1 MRRNRCLYTLFIVVL
16 LAVSCAVPSLAA
28 DVTLRFATINAPG
41 TRSYTDQL
49 VPLKD
54 AIETKSGGRIKV
66 DLGGLGKFGKPTEL
80 LALLEKGEVDM
91 ISTVQGYYPGRFTA
105 STIMELPL
113 LYETGE
119 QGTYVL
125 WKLYEEGK
133 LGHDYAGLKVLS
145 LYTLPPY
152 GIFTA
157 SVPVKDLRDLRGLR
171 VRAPSLT
178 VGLALGRLGMI
189 PMGLPIDMIGP
200 CLTQN
205 LIDGV
210 GYGWDNAMTSAG
222 DNGAHLIDQVKY
234 LVDARFASPTL
245 MIVMNQAAYDRLP
258 ADLRKVIDETT
269 GLDFSLKTAQMR
281 DEWEAAAR
289 DTMKQRSD
297 HVVVAL
303 TDEQR
308 AEMRRRVAPV
318 VDELV
323 SSLSRQGV
331 DGAALLERAHA
342 LLSQAKRS

>member
-1 MRRNRCLYTLFIVVL
+1 MRKNRCLYTLFIVIL
-16 LAVSCAVPSLAA
+16 LAISGAAPSLAA
-28 DVTLRFATINAPG
+28 EITLRFATINAPG
-41 TRSYTDQL
+41 TRSFTDQL
-49 VPLKD
+49 EPLKA
-54 AIETKSGGRIKV
+54 AIEQNSGGRIKI

-80 LALLEKGEVDM
+80 LGLLEKGDVEM
-91 ISTVQGYYPGRFTA
+91 ISSVQGYYPGRFTA

-113 LYETGE
+113 LYETSE
-119 QGTYVL
+119 QGTYAL
-125 WKLYEEGK
+125 WKLYEEGQ
-133 LGHDYAGLKVLS
+133 LGRDYAGLKVLS

-157 SVPVKDLRDLRGLR
+157 TVPVKDLRDLRGLR

-189 PMGLPIDMIGP
+189 PMGLPIDIIGM

-258 ADLRKVIDETT
+258 ADLRKVIDDAT

-281 DEWEAAAR
+281 DEWEAVAR
-289 DTMKQRSD
+289 QTMAQRSD
-297 HVVVAL
+297 HVVIAL
-303 TDEQR
+303 TEAQR
-308 AEMRRRVAPV
+308 DEMRRRVAPV
-318 VDELV
+318 VDDLV
-323 SSLSRQGV
+323 TSLSRQGV
-331 DGAALLERAHA
+331 DGAALLERARA